1 MIEGIE
7 ISDFRGIHTG
17 KIDEFKKFNLL
28 VGPNN
33 SGKSSILEML
43 YLTTTASQ
51 IATLAFNKGSSTDN
65 IDCWTTKKD
74 FLGNFA
80 TIRVA
85 DRHHIVSGDFCSGAG
100 THRFNSPTNLKNC
113 MLHLTD
119 YSDKEGKKYVGVFR
133 VPVTES
139 KQQLVDEKHTTKYT
153 FIRQLVGE
161 KLNYA
166 NREVEDDSLVYCWI
180 AEFSYNNVG
189 ESFWTIKGKIPDA
202 ENTLFYDVSNML
214 NHFPADFF
222 QKMLKTVPGWTQEIA
237 NSFGRVINFN
247 KPFNVQFLPTSKQA
261 VQGWIAPA
269 DQAAI
274 AIDSY
279 GDGARNAF
287 KVLAPLLALIHRATE
302 NNPGIFLWEE
312 PELFQNPQTL
322 GLLLKEI
329 ATLVKNKPVQIVMA
343 THSMEVVAYF
353 LQLVEDG
360 LIDKD
365 ELATIRMNL
374 IDGKLLTSEFN
385 YSEVEDWIGMKL
397 DIRTPSGRFEAQN
410 QLETPLVYS
419 LKQTREDEEND

>member
-1 MIEGIE
+1 MVIKGIE

-17 KIDEFKKFNLL
+17 KINSFKKFNLL

-43 YLTTTASQ
+43 YLASTANQ
-51 IATLAFNKGSSTDN
+51 FATLEFNMGGRNDKL
-65 IDCWTTKKD
+65 DCWTTKKD
-74 FLGNFA
+74 FLGNFS

-85 DRHHIVSGDFCSGAG
+85 DRHHIVSEDFYSGVG
-100 THRFNSPTNLKNC
+100 TRQLSINSPTHLKNC
-113 MLHLTD
+113 SLHLTGN
-119 YSDKEGKKYVGVFR
+119 SDKDNGKYVGVFR

-139 KQQLVDEKHTTKYT
+139 KQQLVDKKHIPAYT
-153 FIRQLVGE
+153 FIRQLVRE
-161 KLNYA
+161 KLNDS
-166 NREVEDDSLVYCWI
+166 NREVEDDLLVYCWI
-180 AEFSYNNVG
+180 AEFSYNNAG
-189 ESFWTIKGKIPDA
+189 ESFWTIKGKIPGN

-214 NHFPADFF
+214 NHFPSDFF

-247 KPFNVQFLPTSKQA
+247 KPFNVQFLPTPKQA
-261 VQGWIAPA
+261 MQGWIAPA

-287 KVLAPLLALIHRATE
+287 KVLAPLLALTHRATE
-302 NNPGIFLWEE
+302 NNPGVFLWEE

-329 ATLVKNKPVQIVMA
+329 ATLVKNKPIQIFMA

-360 LIDKD
+360 LIGKD
-365 ELATIRMNL
+365 ELTTIRMNL
-374 IDGKLLTSEFN
+374 VDGKLLTSDFN
-385 YSEVEDWIGMKL
+385 YHEVEDWIDMKL
-397 DIRTPSGRFEAQN
+397 DIRTPSGRFDK
-410 QLETPLVYS
+410 LENPLIYS
-419 LKQTREDEEND
+419 LKQTEEDEE